1 MKPINEKEKTMLLA
15 LNNNICFNKK
25 EELIKELSKHDENNT
40 WSAGKA
46 CATCPPPEAR
56 DDFIKHVLNQIPYV
70 NEDGFFKNTD
80 IIQDH
85 VTALEK
91 GNIKTVN
98 AIVLHRTDS
107 YTMSSA
113 IASFRTIK
121 LGTHFIVDKDGTIK
135 QTASLNKITEHVGKI
150 KSKCKEEGVCKNDA
164 ERKKIISWGWKPS
177 KITAYE
183 RLKSYP
189 DRYPTSSDSIGIEVV
204 AKYEK
209 PKNGEPYYQ
218 EATEQQ
224 KESIK
229 KLVNLLKCKYNL
241 KNGDIYEHDKIA
253 YKTKGEGANLYFNDI

>member
-1 MKPINEKEKTMLLA
+1 MEPINEKEKTLLIA
-15 LNNNICFNKK
+15 LNDNICFNKK

-56 DDFIKHVLNQIPYV
+56 DDFVKHVLSQIPYV
-70 NEDGFFKNTD
+70 NDDGFFENAD
-80 IIQDH
+80 IIQNH

-91 GNIKTVN
+91 GKINTVN

-113 IASFRTIK
+113 ISSFRTRK
-121 LGTHFIVDKDGTIK
+121 FGTHFIVDKDGTIK
-135 QTASLNKITEHVGKI
+135 QTASLNKITEHVGRI
-150 KSKCKEEGVCKNDA
+150 KSKCKEEEICKNNS
-164 ERKKIISWGWKPS
+164 ERKKIDSFGWNPA
-177 KITAYE
+177 KIHAHE
-183 RLKSYP
+183 KLKSYP
-189 DRYPTSSDSIGIEVV
+189 DRYPISSDSIGIEVV
-204 AKYEK
+204 AKYE
-209 PKNGEPYYQ
+209 NDSYQ

-241 KNGDIYEHDKIA
+241 NNGDIYEHDKIS
-253 YKTKGEGANLYFNDI
+253 YKQKGEGANLYFDDI